1 MGYAGAMDTDPYF
14 EAVVKWVENGTAP
27 ETVLH
32 QVSAKTTRPLCPHP
46 NVAVYK
52 GSGSTDDAV
61 NFECGE
67 NPVGPDTE
75 NCNARVNERL
85 FNEPFVPSAPCP
97 GCPSDSI

>member
-1 MGYAGAMDTDPYF
+1 MFTFTFTSYQ
-14 EAVVKWVENGTAP
+14 AVVEWVERGTAP

-46 NVAVYK
+46 TVALYK
-52 GSGSTDDAV
+52 GSGSTDDAA

-75 NCNARVNERL
+75 DCNARQNTRL
-85 FNEPFVPSAPCP
+85 FGKPFVPSAPCP
-97 GCPSDSI
+97 GCPPPSQE